1 MTTSVDTRVV
11 QMQFD
16 NASFQKGVSET
27 LTSLENLSSKL
38 DNKKDFSVFGGLKSA
53 LSNLGFESV
62 GSGLDG
68 LLSKAG
74 TVFGGLT
81 SMASSFASTLLSIS
95 AISTAVF
102 GGGALLQVV
111 TGGSQRAT
119 NIENAKFQIEGL
131 KKDWTQLSDD
141 INYAVMDTAYG
152 FDAAA
157 MAAAQ
162 FSASGIE
169 AGDSM
174 KTALRS
180 ISGVAA
186 MTNSDYS
193 SIASIF
199 TTVAGQG
206 QLMTMQLRQL
216 EARGLNAAAILG
228 EQLGKSEAEIREM
241 VTKGE
246 IDFKTFSNA
255 MDKAFGE
262 HAKEA
267 NKTFT
272 GAVSNMKA
280 ALSKIG
286 ADFIMPFHE
295 FERQVALGFKA
306 IFDSIRA
313 GLELERPIYHLVESG
328 GELTKVFAGN
338 MSIVSTFSN
347 NIEALGKRIMDVM
360 TEFKQSN
367 VMQAA
372 VADWLYIFDAWI
384 SGTTNIAGTFIE
396 SVFSKLTDIDTYSFA
411 MALRTIGQSLYVV
424 FDRINAAVP
433 TIVDVLANLLS
444 SLVNVGSAVASV
456 VFPIFEALYEVFMGF
471 ADTGDSLDFD
481 ILGGLVS
488 ASQELKEF
496 TENLGLTSEEMANI
510 KSLFVSVFSTIG
522 SSVVAIAG
530 PAFGLFSNVLH
541 FVGDALNDLIKWIAS
556 LGGPV
561 DNASSSIKTL
571 TGFIGQT
578 ISTISSALPSWQ
590 GFRDAIGGVLN
601 FLSQMAIFK
610 DLEVNPFDGV
620 ETNVENFF
628 SGAATIVTGF
638 VNTVIQAFGSIGE
651 GIASALSEVFTFVM
665 SSLKSMKFSDVL
677 SMGLFPALVGF
688 ISSFTATLYAFA
700 ERLRNLNL
708 MKLTG
713 LSDFSSVLYA
723 MKDTFRSLSMGFRM
737 GSLIAF
743 AVAVGILAIALK
755 QLSDLDAD
763 SLRMGLVAIMALGEV
778 LVVVLMSIERF
789 VLDPKLLANISK
801 LGGTFL
807 GLSLGIL
814 VLAGAVKALSSM
826 DAADMWKAILG
837 ITALAAVMSAMTV
850 VMSKFS
856 KGNFVNGAGL
866 ILMANAMIT
875 LSLAVKIL
883 STIPIEKM
891 GTALLG
897 LVGMLAAMTVSL
909 VALSTL
915 GGKIPFAAIS
925 MQAMSSA
932 LLELSVAVL
941 ILSTIPM
948 ENMAVALFGLIGAL
962 VALVAPMLLMGSIE
976 KNLLGVSAAM
986 LATGLM
992 IAALAVS
999 LKLLSTISMD
1009 SMITAMVG
1017 LAGAM
1022 IILASAAMII
1032 GNAGGLAGA
1041 AGILAMAV
1049 ALTLLA
1055 PAIAILSTIPIEA
1068 VGTTLLLLAG
1078 SLTILGLAAVLI
1090 PAPAMLALAASLLA
1104 IGVGAAAAGAG
1115 AALAGIGVLAF
1126 ASALG
1131 IIAVMAPLAGAG
1143 LMGLINALV
1152 TGFMSIIGDIANLA
1166 VEGITSFIEALARN
1180 AARLGEAGRSLILT
1194 LLQGIVVGIP
1204 EIVAMGVQMIIAMIN
1219 ALGERAGELAAAGLG
1234 LVTNLL
1240 LGVASG
1246 IGDVVDAAVQAGLMF
1261 IIGVADGLRNNV
1273 AIIEAAVVDVFN
1285 TIGSVVLTL
1294 LADMLDAIGLGVTGI
1309 PDTIREQADNMA
1321 AAAEEASEAAHE
1333 QVTKA
1338 CGDVTSEVDE
1348 TAGGIP
1354 DILSA
1359 KQGDVESASEGLFS
1373 VIPEEARGMLPNLEG
1388 AADSGMGSFVSVISG
1403 YTGQAYSAGEEVGGS
1418 EVDGIVSGMD
1428 EKSGQVQSKSQEVI
1442 DGAKN
1447 VNADGSSVGENF
1459 GSGVYYGIDSW
1470 ISSVASKA
1478 AEMVR
1483 KAKEAANKEQ
1493 AAASP
1498 SKDMMKSGGWFAQG
1512 FMIGIMRNTADVV
1525 TVASEMVAQAKEPFE
1540 NVSDNMS
1547 SLMDG
1552 IDWDAQPVITPVLD
1566 LSNVEQ
1572 GANRLSGLLPDS
1584 TQAYNLDF
1592 LTRYAGAMPFAGSVG
1607 ANGSV
1612 DNSTTVIIDN
1622 ATINSTSEIQN
1633 ATRNYLTTLSRYAEM
1648 NHG

>member
-38 DNKKDFSVFGGLKSA
+38 DNNKKSFSVFGGLKTA
-53 LSNLGFESV
+53 LGNLGFESV
-62 GSGLDG
+62 GVGLDG
-68 LLSKAG
+68 LLAKAG

-81 SMASSFASTLLSIS
+81 NMASSFASTLLSVS

-102 GGGALLQVV
+102 GGGALLQAV

-228 EQLGKSEAEIREM
+228 EQMGKTEAEIRDM

-255 MDKAFGE
+255 MDEAFGE

-372 VADWLYIFDAWI
+372 VADWLYVFDAFV

-396 SVFSKLTDIDTYSFA
+396 SVFSKLTDVDTYSFA
-411 MALRTIGQSLYVV
+411 MTLRTIGQSLYVV
-424 FDRINAAVP
+424 FDKINAVVP
-433 TIVDVLANLLS
+433 TIVDILANLLS
-444 SLVNVGSAVASV
+444 SFVNIGSAISSV
-456 VFPIFEALYEVFMGF
+456 VFPIFEALYEVFMGL

-481 ILGGLVS
+481 ILGGLLS
-488 ASQELKEF
+488 ASQQIKEF
-496 TENLGLTSEEMANI
+496 TETLGLGAEEMANI

-522 SSVVAIAG
+522 SSIISIAG
-530 PAFGLFSNVLH
+530 PAFGLFSNVLR
-541 FVGDALNDLIKWIAS
+541 FVGDAFNDLIKWIAS

-578 ISTISSALPSWQ
+578 ISAISSAIPSWQ
-590 GFRDAIGGVLN
+590 GFRDAVRGVLN
-601 FLSQMAIFK
+601 FLSQMAIFE
-610 DLEVNPFDGV
+610 DLEFNPFDGSESKV
-620 ETNVENFF
+620 EGFF
-628 SGAATIVTGF
+628 DGLAAIIQGF
-638 VNTVIQAFGSIGE
+638 ANLVKQIFGDIGE
-651 GIASALSEVFTFVM
+651 SIVNALGDAFTWIM
-665 SSLKSMKFSDVL
+665 DSLKALTLPDVIA
-677 SMGLFPALVGF
+677 MGLLPSFIAFLETLSAALM
-688 ISSFTATLYAFA
+688 TFA
-700 ERLRNLNL
+700 DKMKWANLN
-708 MKLTG
+708 KLLG
-713 LSDFSSVLYA
+713 LTDFSSLLYR
-723 MKDTFRSLSMGFRM
+723 MTDTFRALSAGLKI
-737 GSLIAF
+737 GLILELA
-743 AVAVGILAIALK
+743 AALLVLAIAAKTLSEIDSVSLLK
-755 QLSDLDAD
+755 ALS
-763 SLRMGLVAIMALGEV
+763 AIAALGWILTGTIV
-778 LVVVLMSIERF
+778 GIAQF
-789 VLDPKLLANISK
+789 VDNPKILASLSK
-801 LGGTFL
+801 LGGMFV
-807 GLSLGIL
+807 GLSLGVRIL
-814 VLAGAVKALSSM
+814 ASAVKGLASIDQTAMWSSVAAVAALS
-826 DAADMWKAILG
+826 
-837 ITALAAVMSAMTV
+837 AVMAAMSIM
-850 VMSKFS
+850 MSKFS

-866 ILMANAMIT
+866 LLMANAMIS

-883 STIPIEKM
+883 STIPMENM

-897 LVGMLAAMTVSL
+897 LVAMLGTMTLSL
-909 VALSTL
+909 MALAQL
-915 GGKIPFAAIS
+915 GGKIPFAAVS

-932 LLELSVAVL
+932 LLELSVAIL

-948 ENMAVALFGLIGAL
+948 ENMAVALFGLVGAL
-962 VALVAPMLLMGSIE
+962 VALVAPILLMGSIE
-976 KNLLGVSAAM
+976 KNLLGVAAAM
-986 LATGLM
+986 LTTGLM

-999 LKLLSTISMD
+999 LKLLSTIPMD
-1009 SMITAMVG
+1009 AMITAIVG

-1022 IILASAAMII
+1022 VILASAAMII

-1041 AGILAMAV
+1041 AAILAMAI

-1055 PAIAILSTIPIEA
+1055 PAIALLSTIPIEA

-1078 SLTILGLAAVLI
+1078 SLAVLGLAAVLI

-1143 LMGLINALV
+1143 LMGLVNALV

-1166 VEGITSFIEALARN
+1166 VEGITSFAEALAKN
-1180 AARLGEAGRSLILT
+1180 ASRLGEAGKSLILT
-1194 LLQGIVVGIP
+1194 LLRGLLQGIP
-1204 EIVAMGVQMIIAMIN
+1204 EMTAVAVQLLIAMIN
-1219 ALGERAGELAAAGLG
+1219 ALNQQAVDLIAAGLE
-1234 LVTNLL
+1234 LIKNLL
-1240 LGVASG
+1240 LGIASG

-1309 PDTIREQADNMA
+1309 PGMIREQAGNMA
-1321 AAAEEASEAAHE
+1321 SAAEEASEAAHE
-1333 QVTKA
+1333 QVAKA
-1338 CGDVTSEVDE
+1338 CEDVTSEVDD

-1354 DILSA
+1354 DILSS

-1373 VIPEEARGMLPNLEG
+1373 VIPEEVKGMLPNLEG
-1388 AADSGMGSFVSVISG
+1388 AADSGMGSFLSTVSG
-1403 YTGQAYSAGEEVGGS
+1403 YSGEAHGVGEEVGGS
-1418 EVDGIVSGMD
+1418 EIDGIISGMD
-1428 EKSGQVQSKSQEVI
+1428 GKSGEVQSKSQEVV
-1442 DGAKN
+1442 DNAAN
-1447 VNADGSSVGENF
+1447 VNSYGAGDGVGSNF
-1459 GSGVYYGIDSW
+1459 GSGTYYGIDSW
-1470 ISSVASKA
+1470 VGSVASKA

-1483 KAKEAANKEQ
+1483 KAKEAANAEQ

-1498 SKDMMKSGGWFAQG
+1498 SRDMMKSGGWFAQG
-1512 FMIGIMRNTADVV
+1512 FMIGIMRNTAGVAA
-1525 TVASEMVAQAKEPFE
+1525 VASDMVAQAKEPFE
-1540 NVSDNMS
+1540 GIAATMD

-1552 IDWDAQPVITPVLD
+1552 IDWDANPVITPVLD
-1566 LSNVEQ
+1566 LSQVESGMGVFDGLFPQ
-1572 GANRLSGLLPDS
+1572 TQILSASRIRKPQPVMAFTNGQTGDK
-1584 TQAYNLDF
+1584 YDININLNYDATDDASA
-1592 LTRYAGAMPFAGSVG
+1592 LARGVAR
-1607 ANGSV
+1607 NL
-1612 DNSTTVIIDN
+1612 NSIMDM
-1622 ATINSTSEIQN
+1622 
-1633 ATRNYLTTLSRYAEM
+1633 R
-1648 NHG
+1648 G